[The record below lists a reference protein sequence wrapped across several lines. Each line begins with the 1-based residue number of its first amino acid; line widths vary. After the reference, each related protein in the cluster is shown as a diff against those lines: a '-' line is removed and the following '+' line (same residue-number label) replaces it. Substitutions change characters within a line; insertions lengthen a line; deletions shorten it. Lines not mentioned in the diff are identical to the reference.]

1 LARVDTQETICVG
14 NAGAIGPQATR
25 GGKLAHLGDR
35 GQRVAGGERDEG
47 GALVG
52 EKWLGVDKQCCH
64 LLLDEGGKGR
74 IDFTG
79 GAGFGDHQV

>member
-1 LARVDTQETICVG
+1 
-14 NAGAIGPQATR
+14 
-25 GGKLAHLGDR
+25 
-35 GQRVAGGERDEG
+35 VAGGERDEG